1 MKDETKKEPKVYTR
15 PMVLSQQPV
24 RFETAQ
30 SWNKGH
36 GNQNHPGKGNGGINY
51 PNPPY
56 NGPQNGNGNGKHK

>member
-1 MKDETKKEPKVYTR
+1 MKDETKKEPKLYTR

-36 GNQNHPGKGNGGINY
+36 GNQNHPGKGNGEN
-51 PNPPY
+51 
-56 NGPQNGNGNGKHK
+56 K